1 MLMPRQQSKL
11 FEGLRRGDLKDSIDP
26 IFTIDQ
32 FRSKMGQDKDIIVL
46 RFRANDK
53 NPAID
58 VMEFLEK
65 GYPFVLD
72 ADISSGEEKDGKYS
86 VFVELERTPQAASQ
100 IKEIVNGISQLCANE
115 EWKFRFHKD
124 YHSKDFSEDTITEEV
139 PLTPEDYESRLT
151 EMDTMEANEF
161 FDQGALDEVSVDNES
176 NITFEKPFAE
186 SLTAKLVAI
195 GEYNDLKDTLPGAI
209 QLDEASRSQTAY
221 LEKYL
226 GNYDI
231 NKINEHFLIRN
242 GKRAAIIKKDN
253 W

>member
-1 MLMPRQQSKL
+1 MPHQPLK
-11 FEGLRRGDLKDSIDP
+11 EGLRRGDLKDSIDP

-32 FRSKMGQDKDIIVL
+32 FKSKMGTDSDIIVL

-65 GYPFVLD
+65 GYPYVLD

-86 VFVELERTPQAASQ
+86 VFVELERTPQAAGQ
-100 IKEIVNGISQLCANE
+100 IKEIVNGISQLCDMT

-124 YHSKDFSEDTITEEV
+124 YHSKEFTEQAITEEV
-139 PLTPEDYESRLT
+139 PLTPEDYEAKLT
-151 EMDTMEANEF
+151 ETETMEANEF
-161 FDQGALDEVSVDNES
+161 FDQGALESVSVDSED
-176 NITFEKPFAE
+176 NITFEKPYSE
-186 SLTAKLVAI
+186 SLTAELVSI
-195 GEYNDLKDTLPGAI
+195 GDYETLKDQLPGAI
-209 QLDEASRSQTAY
+209 ALDESSRAQTAY

-226 GNYDI
+226 GNYEI
-231 NKINEHFLIRN
+231 HKINEHFLIRKGN
-242 GKRAAIIKKDN
+242 RAAIIKKDN

>member
-1 MLMPRQQSKL
+1 MPHQPLK
-11 FEGLRRGDLKDSIDP
+11 EGLRRGDLKDSIDP

-32 FRSKMGQDKDIIVL
+32 FKSKMGTDSDIIVL

-65 GYPFVLD
+65 GYPYVLD

-100 IKEIVNGISQLCANE
+100 IKEIVNGISQLCDMT

-124 YHSKDFSEDTITEEV
+124 YHSKEFSEQAITEEV
-139 PLTPEDYESRLT
+139 PLTPEDYEAQLT
-151 EMDTMEANEF
+151 ETETMEANEF
-161 FDQGALDEVSVDNES
+161 FDQGALESVTVDNED
-176 NITFEKPFAE
+176 NITFEKPYAE
-186 SLTAKLVAI
+186 SLTAKLVSI
-195 GEYNDLKDTLPGAI
+195 GDYETLKDQLPGAI
-209 QLDEASRSQTAY
+209 ALDESSRSQTAY

-226 GNYDI
+226 GNYEI
-231 NKINEHFLIRN
+231 HKINEHFLIRN